1 MLLRPRAY
9 QVNVVKRPTL
19 AIVLILTGCVPI
31 YHPAFL
37 LESGELTYP
46 EAAKKANI
54 EGWVVVQYDVN
65 LEGRVCNL
73 KVVNAD
79 PALMFE
85 RVVLEYVSTWR
96 FQPGICNGVPET
108 SEGLISRIELTLSK
122 DE

>member
-9 QVNVVKRPTL
+9 QVNVVKRLTL

-46 EAAKKANI
+46 EAVKKANI
-54 EGWVVVQYDVN
+54 EGWVVVQYGIN

-85 RVVLEYVSTWR
+85 RMVLEYVSTWR
-96 FQPGICNGVPET
+96 FQPAIRNGVPET
-108 SEGLISRIELTLSK
+108 SEGLISRIALTLSK